1 MKEINL
7 EKMFLE
13 AYTQYSSK
21 IYKHIFFRVN
31 NSQTAQDL
39 TSETFLKTWRYLRE
53 GNKIENIKNFIYRV
67 AHNLIVDHYKNNS
80 RHKEVSIEDLT
91 EEPATDSSDFL
102 ESFHLSFE
110 CEYVLKIIPT
120 LPEAYRQIIT
130 YRYIDELNV
139 LEIKKITGYSL
150 ANIYTL
156 THRALKMLK
165 EKIHQDEH

>member
-67 AHNLIVDHYKNNS
+67 AHLKTQG
-80 RHKEVSIEDLT
+80 SINRR
-91 EEPATDSSDFL
+91 SDRRA
-102 ESFHLSFE
+102 S
-110 CEYVLKIIPT
+110 
-120 LPEAYRQIIT
+120 
-130 YRYIDELNV
+130 
-139 LEIKKITGYSL
+139 
-150 ANIYTL
+150 
-156 THRALKMLK
+156 HR
-165 EKIHQDEH
+165 